1 MNAAEP
7 PGGGAASI
15 QSIDIAFFFYDNYND
30 YG

>member
-15 QSIDIAFFFYDNYND
+15 QSIDIAFFYENYND